1 MKMPAFQFY
10 PADWRKDP
18 GVQALD
24 FHDRGVWFEILCIM
38 HESSE
43 RGVLLL
49 NGRPMPE
56 PALARMLGL
65 DNQTLNQTLTNLLTY
80 GVASQRE
87 QDGAL
92 YSRRMVKDENLCQV
106 RREAGKKGG
115 NPNLVKQNP
124 TTGDNQISTP
134 SSSSSISSSSSSEI
148 NSTSSFQSEVEAP
161 QPEKKIEEVQIAEP
175 LPESS
180 TTELRTPGGAAEP
193 GSDIADKA
201 DTVKLTKQ
209 RGGQKLKPE
218 PGSANP
224 ADYELPEWAG
234 SQFVSEFG
242 SWLSTRQSRTDCKPL
257 TAKAVQA
264 RLKELST
271 YDEAFCSTLFRQAEQ
286 NPHWQGLTF
295 DNTPHKFT
303 QHVLSLQ
310 KLHQDAARQSQPER
324 GAKPTEN
331 ATIGAR
337 TLSAQ
342 LRAIREQRSAEAGSV
357 VHLGSA
363 TGTDAGLGSAVP
375 PGVGAP

>member
-134 SSSSSISSSSSSEI
+134 SSSTSSSISSSIKPSLRSGGGRDELGPDEVMALQLAETIAAESPADDASHTEGGAADVG
-148 NSTSSFQSEVEAP
+148 TPVEAP
-161 QPEKKIEEVQIAEP
+161 
-175 LPESS
+175 
-180 TTELRTPGGAAEP
+180 
-193 GSDIADKA
+193 
-201 DTVKLTKQ
+201 VKLTKQ
-209 RGGQKLKPE
+209 KGGKELLTGDLAELLNPGGVAERVQKMK
-218 PGSANP
+218 S
-224 ADYELPEWAG
+224 
-234 SQFVSEFG
+234 
-242 SWLSTRQSRTDCKPL
+242 PL
-257 TAKAVQA
+257 TQFEADALCAKYGT
-264 RLKELST
+264 E
-271 YDEAFCSTLFRQAEQ
+271 
-286 NPHWQGLTF
+286 
-295 DNTPHKFT
+295 
-303 QHVLSLQ
+303 
-310 KLHQDAARQSQPER
+310 AARQIVKEMANYAKLTSNNVSANLTAQKWLDKRNVTQLASQATQQQQRYQPASQMTTR
-324 GAKPTEN
+324 AAAIAGAD
-331 ATIGAR
+331 AMFDA
-337 TLSAQ
+337 LA
-342 LRAIREQRSAEAGSV
+342 AGIDP
-357 VHLGSA
+357 LA
-363 TGTDAGLGSAVP
+363 NRYP
-375 PGVGAP
+375 